1 MPNVYGN
8 EIVEKRN
15 ILNEIRQKNMTLQ
28 QLRFFSIYLA
38 KINARDLSTRVV
50 RFPLSDFQKIMG
62 IGRMNIQHFKE
73 AADSLLLNAVHIPNA
88 KGGMDAFTL
97 FRKCSLFQDKKGE
110 WVVEIN
116 ANDEALPLMFDFKSH
131 YFTYELWNALRL
143 KSTNQL
149 RMYEILKQYER
160 IGKREIAVSELR
172 VLLGIE
178 PKEYTVWNNFKVKVL
193 DSCQEALAKHTD
205 ICYTYEKGESGVG
218 GKWLSIIFHITKNK
232 NYVDPL
238 SLKDFIDVQQVRSD
252 ALTEPQHNVFD
263 VGNIST
269 RPDPIPPQNQQKNRI
284 ESNAPT
290 SSEITGKFCKD
301 FTEKQI
307 FLLSKVLTPKVA
319 PDMKKPEKLKEKLDS
334 IYSEIQLRYESI
346 KNPIAMML
354 KFINN
359 IPDYVEPPA
368 KPDEH
373 FCDLDHFEEDYEIFI
388 NRF

>member
-1 MPNVYGN
+1 MSEIKGN

-28 QLRFFSIYLA
+28 ELRFFSIYLA
-38 KINARDLSTRVV
+38 KINARDTNTRRVS
-50 RFPLSDFQKIMG
+50 FKLDDFKKIMG
-62 IGRMNIQHFKE
+62 FSQVNISQLKE
-73 AADSLLLNAVHIPNA
+73 STNSLLSKVVNVPNEN
-88 KGGMDAFTL
+88 GRGYTGFTL
-97 FRKCSLFQDKKGE
+97 FKECKVYEKKSEWYIDIEASDK
-110 WVVEIN
+110 
-116 ANDEALPLMFDFKSH
+116 ALPLMFDFKSH

-160 IGKREIAVSELR
+160 IGKREIAVWELR
-172 VLLGIE
+172 NFLGIE
-178 PKEYTVWNNFKVKVL
+178 QKAYERWESFRTKVI
-193 DSCQEALAKHTD
+193 DSCQEALAKYTD

-218 GKWLSIIFHITKNK
+218 GKWLSIIFHISKNK
-232 NYVDPL
+232 NFVDQL
-238 SLKDFIDVQQVRSD
+238 SLKDFIDVQQARSE
-252 ALTEPQHNVFD
+252 ALTEPQYNVSD
-263 VGNIST
+263 VGNINT
-269 RPDPIPPQNQQKNRI
+269 RPDPIPPQNEQKNRI

-290 SSEITGKFCKD
+290 NSEITGYLDKD

-307 FLLSKVLTPKVA
+307 FLLSKVLMPKVA
-319 PDMKKPEKLKEKLDS
+319 PDMKKPEKLKVKLDS

-346 KNPIAMML
+346 KNPVAMML

-368 KPDEH
+368 KPDNH
-373 FCDLDHFEEDYEIFI
+373 FCDMDHFEEDYEIFI